1 MKFATIRE
9 AAESLNISEAR
20 LRRAV
25 KSGEIP
31 FMMLGMRTV
40 VDIDTVATLLAR
52 PEGVNI
58 TTVSNE
64 TGLSVSAIR
73 RAVREGW
80 IPCDKTGKAFL
91 FNMEEVRAAIEARMK
106 SQTKPR

>member
-31 FMMLGMRTV
+31 YMMLGKRTV

-52 PEGVNI
+52 PEGVTNLPL
-58 TTVSNE
+58 E
-64 TGLSVSAIR
+64 Y
-73 RAVREGW
+73 
-80 IPCDKTGKAFL
+80 
-91 FNMEEVRAAIEARMK
+91 IESLKFSRK
-106 SQTKPR
+106 L

>member
-1 MKFATIRE
+1 M
-9 AAESLNISEAR
+9 
-20 LRRAV
+20 

-31 FMMLGMRTV
+31 YMMLGTRTV

-80 IPCDKTGKAFL
+80 IPCDKTGKAFVL
-91 FNMEEVRAAIEARMK
+91 GESSVQA
-106 SQTKPR
+106 SQ